1 MTPETLAISH
11 ILGLP
16 AHPLLVH
23 GAVVLVH
30 LGAVAFLVAGLREAW
45 RRAYYLPAMLITVAG
60 GVFAF
65 LAKES
70 GQRCRDRYAS
80 RARRWATTHSKG
92 I

>member
-23 GAVVLVH
+23 GAVVLVP

-70 GQRCRDRYAS
+70 GQPLS
-80 RARRWATTHSKG
+80 RSIRLAGQKVGNHP
-92 I
+92 